1 MKQTAVE
8 WLQMMLIPTPY
19 DEEDVE
25 HNKKCWEQ
33 AKEMEKEQKGYSEDQ
48 VKKAIT
54 NFYMNDFLLTEEKL
68 TKVINNLKHNTITI
82 EQQKSIT
89 KQQEQ

>member
-1 MKQTAVE
+1 MKKQTAVE
-8 WLQMMLIPTPY
+8 WLVYVVQSNIAPNYIPK
-19 DEEDVE
+19 EIVE
-25 HNKKCWEQ
+25 K
-33 AKEMEKEQKGYSEDQ
+33 AKEMESKQKGYSEDQ

-68 TKVINNLKHNTITI
+68 TKVINDL
-82 EQQKSIT
+82 